1 MFQSINFA
9 DSFGLVVNLTL
20 CGLAMFFLV
29 LMLSFAGTKILLK
42 QADAWKQRSDFQRE
56 TELFVNNDE
65 EYEED
70 LAINDKS
77 DIFTIC
83 ERVDE
88 DMSHEMIDNEILI
101 ESTEKS
107 KKLLKLNNIFSLT
120 KMKKLK

>member
-1 MFQSINFA
+1 MKP
-9 DSFGLVVNLTL
+9 LTWP
-20 CGLAMFFLV
+20 
-29 LMLSFAGTKILLK
+29 
-42 QADAWKQRSDFQRE
+42 QDPPE
-56 TELFVNNDE
+56 TENENDTDQNTDDE

>member
-1 MFQSINFA
+1 MFQSINLT
-9 DSFGLVVNLTL
+9 DSFGLVVNLIL

-42 QADAWKQRSDFQRE
+42 QADSWKHRSDFQRE
-56 TELFVNNDE
+56 TEHFVNNDE
-65 EYEED
+65 DCEED
-70 LAINDKS
+70 LTINDKS

-88 DMSHEMIDNEILI
+88 DVNHEMIDNETLI
-101 ESTEKS
+101 ERNEKS
-107 KKLLKLNNIFSLT
+107 KKLLKLHNIFSLT

>member
-1 MFQSINFA
+1 
-9 DSFGLVVNLTL
+9 
-20 CGLAMFFLV
+20 
-29 LMLSFAGTKILLK
+29 MLSFAGTKIFLK
-42 QADAWKQRSDFQRE
+42 QSDLWKQRSDFLEE
-56 TELFVNNDE
+56 TEHYVCNDG

-70 LAINDKS
+70 MVENDKS

-88 DMSHEMIDNEILI
+88 DLNHEMIDNETLI

-107 KKLLKLNNIFSLT
+107 HKVLKLQNIFSLT